1 MYPQCP
7 DGSCVNILAIET
19 GVLPPL
25 DSYLDRDN
33 NIPLEDGDQPP
44 PPPPV
49 ETDSIWHHG
58 HPMPYVPDAPD
69 NGNMMIINP
78 LFHFCLQV

>member
-1 MYPQCP
+1 M
-7 DGSCVNILAIET
+7 NILAIET
-19 GVLPPL
+19 NVLPPL

-33 NIPLEDGDQPP
+33 NIPLEDSDQPP

-58 HPMPYVPDAPD
+58 PSWPYVPDSS
-69 NGNMMIINP
+69 
-78 LFHFCLQV
+78 